1 MIRFDITFS
10 CFIDVVGFDRYVYLI
25 RVGRNLLFVYLF
37 CRKMLYLYKELNEKI
52 NNWYVEFSE
61 VYNDILNVDM

>member
-10 CFIDVVGFDRYVYLI
+10 CFIDVVRFDRYVYLI

-52 NNWYVEFSE
+52 NNWYVEFSD
-61 VYNDILNVDM
+61 VYKIY

>member
-1 MIRFDITFS
+1 MIRFDIMFS
-10 CFIDVVGFDRYVYLI
+10 CFIDVVRFDRYVYLI

-52 NNWYVEFSE
+52 NNWYVEFSD
-61 VYNDILNVDM
+61 VYKIY